1 MQEGR
6 EWLQMQGGQDWLQTP
21 HGRDWLQTPRG
32 RDWLQ
37 TPHGKAWQ
45 STPAASVWVI
55 MEEFTSTLEAIS
67 KYPIVE
73 EFLSLPAFQVVQRFK
88 SLPDFLMFPTFVA
101 LMHQVH
107 LSSTLPADLPNRK
120 IIHDMNTFTTFAN
133 EALQQSRSSSQALK
147 YACQNWAVHL
157 SRAPNPR
164 DGMLNH
170 IFKTFWNR
178 YLLSWLER
186 QWCLKGLRS
195 CLDILS
201 EGQTSAKVC
210 VF

>member
-1 MQEGR
+1 
-6 EWLQMQGGQDWLQTP
+6 
-21 HGRDWLQTPRG
+21 
-32 RDWLQ
+32 
-37 TPHGKAWQ
+37 
-45 STPAASVWVI
+45 
-55 MEEFTSTLEAIS
+55 
-67 KYPIVE
+67 
-73 EFLSLPAFQVVQRFK
+73 
-88 SLPDFLMFPTFVA
+88 MFPTFVA

-147 YACQNWAVHL
+147 YACQNWA
-157 SRAPNPR
+157 A
-164 DGMLNH
+164 
-170 IFKTFWNR
+170 FWNR

-201 EGQTSAKVC
+201 EGQTSAKEC